1 MIVNAKLKYLNIS
14 PRKVRL
20 IADMIKGLDY
30 VAAENQLK
38 YAPNRACQP
47 LLKLIRS
54 AKANAVHNFNIS
66 EDSEIKIKNV
76 IVSQGPMLK
85 RWRPRAFGRAYTVR
99 KRRSHVLVE
108 LECKADAVVKPKKQ
122 ESTEPAKSVVAKKEI
137 KTEAEKEQTDKP
149 TQAPF
154 QKKNEARQLS
164 QKENTKR
171 RFFQRK
177 VI

>member
-1 MIVNAKLKYLNIS
+1 MIITAKLKYLDIS

-20 IADMIKGLDY
+20 IADMVKGLEY
-30 VAAENQLK
+30 TKAENQLK
-38 YAPNRACQP
+38 HTPNRSASP

-54 AKANAVHNFNIS
+54 AKANAIHNFNIT
-66 EDSEIKIKNV
+66 ENSEIIVKNV

-108 LECKADAVVKPKKQ
+108 LECNGEVVANPKKKNTK
-122 ESTEPAKSVVAKKEI
+122 ETSTPEAIKEKSKEGSER
-137 KTEAEKEQTDKP
+137 KQTDTP
-149 TQAPF
+149 NTF
-154 QKKNEARQLS
+154 QRKGDVRQLS
-164 QKENTKR
+164 QKENTKK

>member
-1 MIVNAKLKYLNIS
+1 MIIKAKLKYLDIS

-20 IADMIKGLDY
+20 IADMVKGMEY
-30 VAAENQLK
+30 TKAENQLN
-38 YAPNRACQP
+38 YIPNRAAKP

-54 AKANAVHNFNIS
+54 AKANAINNFNIS
-66 EDSEIKIKNV
+66 EDSEIIVRNI

-99 KRRSHVLVE
+99 KRRSHVLAE
-108 LECKADAVVKPKKQ
+108 LDCKGEIVAKPKKK
-122 ESTEPAKSVVAKKEI
+122 ETITPTKSISAKKGDAKDSENKQLETSTI
-137 KTEAEKEQTDKP
+137 NKLHKREEVK
-149 TQAPF
+149 
-154 QKKNEARQLS
+154 QLS
-164 QKENTKR
+164 QKENAKK